1 MSMKKFIIF
10 LSILFTTP
18 SAFSSEPIRGENFQR
33 PRLIDCQS
41 YNIEKLGDIH
51 EDVDIKSCFYEGYY
65 IKDGK
70 EEKVTIEVKVE
81 PYNLFTPDVRLK

>member
-1 MSMKKFIIF
+1 MKKFIIF

-51 EDVDIKSCFYEGYY
+51 PEYFLKACYYEGYY

-70 EEKVTIEVKVE
+70 EEKVILVVNFDKS
-81 PYNLFTPDVRLK
+81 PHQPSILLK